1 MKLMQHEEAE
11 QKAGIDRQFHLN
23 LGKAYLVE
31 KAHRQK
37 KSSMLTKSRL
47 CYKLFLPGIS
57 KALASPCHK
66 HGKEH
71 TCLNAFRSQP
81 GLVLRWRKMWFALPK
96 KIEMNACDGCV
107 QKPGRSIKMEEMM
120 MTPLKCNFKFLASS
134 FAVMLSLEL
143 LGSMLTHPEG
153 SHGRACACFFGRSLA

>member
-47 CYKLFLPGIS
+47 CYKLFLPDIS

-96 KIEMNACDGCV
+96 EDRDEV
-107 QKPGRSIKMEEMM
+107 
-120 MTPLKCNFKFLASS
+120 LASS